1 MHECTNLVIT
11 TKGAKLYIS
20 YEKYQFCNFSMLIK
34 YFLFP
39 LIIDLSFLLYDYFST
54 EKVAE
59 NGLAC
64 YNYFWINAVKINIW
78 IGKFVRV

>member
-1 MHECTNLVIT
+1 
-11 TKGAKLYIS
+11 
-20 YEKYQFCNFSMLIK
+20 MLIK